1 MIDIGSTMIELSN
14 DSATQS
20 EVQDVAQCLRT
31 LYSTPVGSLEGDR
44 LLGIDPS
51 VFLDKPMTVAKG
63 LYVAEVVEKTA
74 VFEPRARVV
83 RVEWKEEDALHG
95 AIIPK
100 VVYELV

>member
-20 EVQDVAQCLRT
+20 EVQDIAQCLRT

-83 RVEWKEEDALHG
+83 RVEWKEEDTLHG